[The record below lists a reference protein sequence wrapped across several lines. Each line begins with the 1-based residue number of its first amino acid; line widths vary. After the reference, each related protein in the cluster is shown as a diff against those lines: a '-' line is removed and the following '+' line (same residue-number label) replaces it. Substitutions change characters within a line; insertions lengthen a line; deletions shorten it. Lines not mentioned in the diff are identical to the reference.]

1 VSYRS
6 LGGIPAGAAAAANQ
20 TASSLATTAFGPG
33 APEGQLA
40 TSIFAAS
47 LTGNGAQVQAAL
59 TAGAATIG
67 TMGAAAACA
76 ATGVGAVA
84 APLCGYVGGVVVGK
98 LAGLLFGGGGP
109 SCGEQR
115 RAAVEA
121 TKARLMPACGGDR
134 VCFRTVIDA
143 SEAYAERSLPVCA
156 VMDGWSM
163 KPAML
168 RELDALHLSRANASP
183 TLLVPAG
190 FFDPKWERAAK
201 ARLSSE
207 AGAAILQA
215 KIRRW
220 DRDAKAAKA
229 VADAEYDQLV
239 TACPKRLVKSNG
251 ITPCQRKAA
260 DAATTIAARSYLFAI
275 TDGAK
280 PILATELEA
289 VRRQFRA
296 EVAQDEAVA
305 TLAAAQTKAAQAAD
319 QARRAALSTAIEQNA
334 TTTHQRTMMG
344 LGLLAVA
351 AVGGAYLWSRR
362 R

>member
-1 VSYRS
+1 MSYRS
-6 LGGIPAGAAAAANQ
+6 LGGIPAGAASAANQ

-33 APEGQLA
+33 APEGQIA

-47 LTGNGAQVQAAL
+47 LSGNGAQVQAAL

-84 APLCGYVGGVVVGK
+84 APLCGYVGGVVAGK
-98 LAGLLFGGGGP
+98 VAGLLFGEGGP

-115 RAAVEA
+115 AAAVEA
-121 TKARLMPACGGDR
+121 TKARLVPACGGDR
-134 VCFRTVIDA
+134 TCFRAVVNA
-143 SEAYAERSLPVCA
+143 ANEYAERSLPACA
-156 VMDGWSM
+156 VLGGWTM
-163 KPAML
+163 APAML

-183 TLLVPAG
+183 SLRVPAG
-190 FFDPKWERAAK
+190 FFDPKWQRAAK

-207 AGAAILQA
+207 TGAAILQA
-215 KIRRW
+215 KILRW

-239 TACPKRLVKSNG
+239 TACPKRLMKSHG
-251 ITPCQRKAA
+251 ITPCQQKAA

-296 EVAQDEAVA
+296 EVAQDEILA
-305 TLAAAQTKAAQAAD
+305 TLAAQPTPAQVAD
-319 QARRAALSTAIEQNA
+319 QERRKALSTAIEQNA
-334 TTTHQRTMMG
+334 ATTQQRTRMG
-344 LGLLAVA
+344 LALLAVA